1 MHTFTD
7 APDRMQDDGIRKA
20 FRLLGNCISFLL
32 REHTINSIICV
43 IEYQDMHFYFY
54 IHQICGR
61 SMLMNEKNPMKQGER
76 TVTLRYMIIPLT
88 LMIAFVLFF
97 NPSRVY
103 AADELEGGVLSSG
116 YNLED
121 SDFAE
126 RYKDVIEDMRSH
138 LAAHE
143 PTFILDFLPR
153 EDLNINDDFIYSLFY
168 YACEHNQDPVQG
180 DYIYTQ
186 YQSFSYVPSTYEDEK
201 GATHISITC
210 TPTYFTDQEQESRVS
225 EKARSIIDHII
236 TDEMSDYDRILS
248 IYTYMCENVTY
259 DYERRDDDST
269 EIEHSAYA
277 ALCEGKAVCQ
287 GYAAAVYR
295 LMLMAGI
302 DCRVIVGAVDGTGH
316 AWNIV
321 KLDGKYYYMDST
333 FDAGNI
339 SIS

>member
-1 MHTFTD
+1 M
-7 APDRMQDDGIRKA
+7 K
-20 FRLLGNCISFLL
+20 
-32 REHTINSIICV
+32 
-43 IEYQDMHFYFY
+43 
-54 IHQICGR
+54 
-61 SMLMNEKNPMKQGER
+61 EKKTAIQGLR

-126 RYKDVIEDMRSH
+126 RYKDVIDDMRLH

-186 YQSFSYVPSTYEDEK
+186 YQSFSYVPSTYDDEK

-210 TPTYFTDQEQESRVS
+210 TPTYFTDQEQESLYS
-225 EKARSIIDHII
+225 CRS
-236 TDEMSDYDRILS
+236 
-248 IYTYMCENVTY
+248 
-259 DYERRDDDST
+259 
-269 EIEHSAYA
+269 
-277 ALCEGKAVCQ
+277 
-287 GYAAAVYR
+287 
-295 LMLMAGI
+295 
-302 DCRVIVGAVDGTGH
+302 
-316 AWNIV
+316 
-321 KLDGKYYYMDST
+321 
-333 FDAGNI
+333 
-339 SIS
+339 